1 MSWHASRAC
10 PYQASPP
17 HPLHPEHHHN
27 NTTLT
32 AKMADSEMADA
43 PQASSLHHDDHDE
56 EVLEDAK
63 PPASKSASTDTRTA
77 ENAAAVR
84 SIEGWIIIVTNVHEE
99 ASEEDIQDMF
109 GEYGDIKNLHMN
121 LDRRTGYVKVRKN
134 KRTKWMWQ
142 VFCQI
147 LTCPRCRQ

>member
-1 MSWHASRAC
+1 
-10 PYQASPP
+10 
-17 HPLHPEHHHN
+17 
-27 NTTLT
+27 
-32 AKMADSEMADA
+32 MADSEMADA
-43 PQASSLHHDDHDE
+43 PQASLHDNDS

-63 PPASKSASTDTRTA
+63 PSPTTNKVPDTKTA

-134 KRTKWMWQ
+134 KRVKWMWQ
-142 VFCQI
+142 VLLLPSTITFEREELQWMYADMCVMLI
-147 LTCPRCRQ
+147 GICSD